1 MPSVCPHLTTVW
13 SFFRNDFN
21 PLWNSEVVQPFLL
34 FSCCPQ
40 LWHWLSASQG
50 AHLYMSTE
58 IIGRK
63 SITGTK
69 QSWVHTYYLHV
80 HWIMEIPLLDSVAD
94 KSSDLSL
101 DTHWPENDLLWY
113 FHNRWCR
120 LFGHEK
126 KSAIGGLPKSLI
138 FCEKYHSKKFH
149 NPMPIPSAS
158 SKKFL
163 TTFNIFWMWSN
174 IFDHAQICK
183 SIR

>member
-1 MPSVCPHLTTVW
+1 MTETYVLYRRPGCRRHNCIDEEW

-80 HWIMEIPLLDSVAD
+80 HWIMEIPLMDSVAD
-94 KSSDLSL
+94 KSSELSL

-126 KSAIGGLPKSLI
+126 NRQSAD
-138 FCEKYHSKKFH
+138 YHSG
-149 NPMPIPSAS
+149 S
-158 SKKFL
+158 
-163 TTFNIFWMWSN
+163 
-174 IFDHAQICK
+174 C
-183 SIR
+183 